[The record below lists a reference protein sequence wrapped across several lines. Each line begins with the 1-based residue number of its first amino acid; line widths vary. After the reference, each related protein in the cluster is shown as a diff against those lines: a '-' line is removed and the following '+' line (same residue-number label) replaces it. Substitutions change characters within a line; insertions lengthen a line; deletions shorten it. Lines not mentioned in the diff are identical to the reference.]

1 MNPFEYRRPANVA
14 EAIAW
19 LREDPEAKLLAGGQS
34 LLAAM
39 KLRFAAPT
47 LLIDLQGLPEL
58 TELEERGNELWIG
71 AMCSHAK
78 VAASPLVQRVAPML
92 AKLSSGIGDQQ
103 VRNRGTMGGS
113 ISNADPAACWPTGL
127 MALGATVVTD
137 RREIASDDFFGG
149 LFTTALE
156 PDEIVCGVRFPK
168 SVPAC
173 YLKFEQ
179 SASRF
184 ALTGVAVA
192 RVGQEVR
199 VALTGLGS
207 GVCRWHAAEE
217 ALSKNFSSDAMD
229 GQQPDLALASGDIHA
244 SATYRVHLA
253 GVLTRRAVQKIIQV
267 SNTATTS

>member
-1 MNPFEYRRPANVA
+1 LNPFEYRRPANVA
-14 EAIAW
+14 EAIGW
-19 LREDPEAKLLAGGQS
+19 LREDPDAKLLAGGQS

-58 TELEERGNELWIG
+58 TALEERAGELWIG

-78 VAASPLVQRVAPML
+78 VAASPIVQRATPML
-92 AKLSSGIGDQQ
+92 AKLANGIGDQQ

-113 ISNADPAACWPTGL
+113 ISNADPAACWPSGL
-127 MALGATVVTD
+127 LALRATVVTD
-137 RREIASDDFFGG
+137 RREIIADDFFGG

-168 SVPAC
+168 TAQAC

-179 SASRF
+179 AASRF

-192 RVGQEVR
+192 RLGKDVR
-199 VALTGLGS
+199 VAITGLGS
-207 GVCRWHAAEE
+207 GVCRWASAEE
-217 ALSKNFSSDAMD
+217 ALSKNFSPDAIE
-229 GQQPDLALASGDIHA
+229 GEQPDASLASGDIHA
-244 SATYRVHLA
+244 SADYRVHLA
-253 GVLTRRAVQKIIQV
+253 GVLTKRAVQQIIEQH
-267 SNTATTS
+267 TATTS